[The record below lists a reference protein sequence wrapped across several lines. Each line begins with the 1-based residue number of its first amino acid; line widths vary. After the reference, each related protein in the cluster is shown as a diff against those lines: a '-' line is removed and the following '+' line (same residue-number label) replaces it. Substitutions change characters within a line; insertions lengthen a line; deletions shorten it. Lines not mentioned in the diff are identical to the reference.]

1 MERILVFSDTHGQ
14 TSKVKKIITSIPD
27 VTGVIHLGDVLKDVY
42 SLEKEFEKI
51 PFYYVAGNNDYLSD
65 VPDEKVIEIS
75 GVRMFITHGHRY
87 ISFFSNS
94 DRLMYRG
101 MEENASIVL
110 YGHTHV
116 SMYKKID
123 GMIIANPGS
132 ITYPRGSE
140 AGYGIIEIEN
150 GKATY
155 ANVPVEYFF

>member
-1 MERILVFSDTHGQ
+1 
-14 TSKVKKIITSIPD
+14 
-27 VTGVIHLGDVLKDVY
+27 
-42 SLEKEFEKI
+42 
-51 PFYYVAGNNDYLSD
+51 
-65 VPDEKVIEIS
+65 
-75 GVRMFITHGHRY
+75 
-87 ISFFSNS
+87 
-94 DRLMYRG
+94 